1 MGATKFGELNAPQ
14 GRAYLA
20 GDLPTS
26 PATYYGVASNDVDST
41 QWKGGEMAYNTRD
54 TRVYIQT
61 ATSGTTATW
70 KRYLDT
76 TLAA

>member
-1 MGATKFGELNAPQ
+1 MGVTKFSELNAPQ
-14 GRAYLA
+14 ARSYIAA
-20 GDLPTS
+20 TLPTS
-26 PATYYGVASNDVDST
+26 PSTFYGSANNDVDSRE
-41 QWKGGEMAYNTRD
+41 WKSGEIAYNTSDNRF
-54 TRVYIQT
+54 YIQT